1 MIRFFPTINIHLTDS
16 IPVFPCFS
24 TGHPPSGE
32 SVGENKS
39 LTVERAG
46 TAAATASSTSSS
58 SNQPAIQQ
66 CVSASS
72 RVCEKW
78 KSPPSFWGE
87 KRRRRK
93 IFLLVATQSGKLA
106 IPPSGNSG
114 YRCRE
119 KREKLRQA
127 GKICER
133 RFLLSEEFWGPSHCP
148 FCVEKKNSVGA
159 STYGGV

>member
-127 GKICER
+127 GKICEH
-133 RFLLSEEFWGPSHCP
+133 RFLLSEEFWGQVTAH
-148 FCVEKKNSVGA
+148 FA
-159 STYGGV
+159 